1 MILHWIQEPFQYA
14 FMQKAFLGVIF
25 ASINCAIIGSY
36 VVLRR
41 MAFFGEALTH
51 TLLPG
56 IVFAYLRGIHLFW
69 GALGASIITALGIG
83 LFTARKEI
91 RQDTAIGVM
100 LSFMF
105 AIGVLMMGVVRSFR
119 DFSSILFGSVLGVT
133 SGDIALTLAI
143 TAIVLTTLFL
153 LHKELE
159 LTSFDSNYGKLIRI
173 KPNLLRYILLILT
186 ALSVVSAV
194 QMIGALLT
202 TSLLITPAA
211 AAALISRTLGR
222 LMLLS
227 TLFAII
233 ASTLGLFC
241 SFYLQIPS
249 GAAIVIN
256 CSIIFIMTW
265 LFRIGYTHWQSKK
278 N

>member
-1 MILHWIQEPFQYA
+1 MTFEFLQEPLQYA
-14 FMQKAFLGVIF
+14 FMQKAFIGIIL
-25 ASINCAIIGSY
+25 ASINCAVIGSY
-36 VVLRR
+36 VILRR

-83 LFTARKEI
+83 LLTTSKGV

-105 AIGVLMMGVVRSFR
+105 AIGVLLMGVVKSFR
-119 DFSSILFGSVLGVT
+119 DFSSILFGSILGVT
-133 SGDIALTLAI
+133 SGDLLLAGSI
-143 TAIVLTTLFL
+143 TVIVLGVLFL

-159 LTSFDSNYGKLIRI
+159 LTSFDYNYGKLIRT
-173 KPNLLRYILLILT
+173 KPNFLRYILLVLT

-202 TSLLITPAA
+202 TALLITPAA
-211 AAALISRTLGR
+211 AAALLARTLLQ

-227 TLFAII
+227 TFFAITAGI
-233 ASTLGLFC
+233 LGLYL
-241 SFYLQIPS
+241 SFYLQISS

-256 CSIIFIMTW
+256 CSAIFIITW
-265 LFRIGYTHWQSKK
+265 LIRIFYERWQCSQ

>member
-1 MILHWIQEPFQYA
+1 MSLSWIQEPFQFA
-14 FMQKAFLGVIF
+14 FMQKALIGVIL
-25 ASINCAIIGSY
+25 ASINCAAIGSY

-41 MAFFGEALTH
+41 MSFFGEALTH

-56 IVFAYLRGIHLFW
+56 IIFAYLKGFHLFF

-83 LFTARKEI
+83 LFTSRKNV
-91 RQDTAIGVM
+91 RQDAAIGVM

-119 DFSSILFGSVLGVT
+119 DFSSILFGSILGVT
-133 SGDIALTLAI
+133 TGDLFLTGTVTL
-143 TAIVLTTLFL
+143 IVLSILFI

-159 LTSFDSNYGKLIRI
+159 LSSFDNNYTKLIRI
-173 KPNLLRYILLILT
+173 KPNFLRYTLLILT

-202 TSLLITPAA
+202 TALLITPAA
-211 AAALISRTLGR
+211 SAALISRTLPR

-227 TLFAII
+227 TVFAITSGI
-233 ASTLGLFC
+233 AGLYL
-241 SFYLQIPS
+241 SFYLQISS

-256 CSIIFIMTW
+256 CSTIFVITW
-265 LFRIGYTHWQSKK
+265 TLRSIYEHLQRMRS
-278 N
+278 

>member
-1 MILHWIQEPFQYA
+1 MIIEWLKEPFEYA
-14 FMQKAFLGVIF
+14 FMQKAFIGVIF
-25 ASINCAIIGSY
+25 ASINCAVIGAY

-83 LFTARKEI
+83 LFSASKEI

-105 AIGVLMMGVVRSFR
+105 AIGVLMMGIVRSFR
-119 DFSSILFGSVLGVT
+119 DFSSILFGSILGVTTGDIVLTMTVTVIVLGV
-133 SGDIALTLAI
+133 
-143 TAIVLTTLFL
+143 LFL
-153 LHKELE
+153 IHKELE
-159 LTSFDSNYGKLIRI
+159 LCSFDHNYAKLIRI
-173 KPNLLRYILLILT
+173 KPDFLRYILLILI

-211 AAALISRTLGR
+211 AAALIARSLGG
-222 LMLLS
+222 LMVLS
-227 TLFAII
+227 MVFAII
-233 ASTLGLFC
+233 ASTLGLFL
-241 SFYLQIPS
+241 SFYIHISP

-256 CSIIFIMTW
+256 SSIIFILIW
-265 LFRIGYTHWQSKK
+265 LGRLICEKLSSK
-278 N
+278 